1 MWYLQIFL
9 DFLTVWG
16 LKGIIVAPVMQIKI
30 SKFDGDVAFSE
41 AEAMRFGLVVKD
53 AGCVSLIHI
62 SKSCNAIFLFFFG
75 VNVLY

>member
-1 MWYLQIFL
+1 MWYLQIFS

-41 AEAMRFGLVVKD
+41 AEAMRFG
-53 AGCVSLIHI
+53 
-62 SKSCNAIFLFFFG
+62 
-75 VNVLY
+75 